1 MVKQINAAD
10 AMIKVIE
17 DWGIHQIYGI
27 PGGSF
32 DSTMNALH
40 NRRNTMRY
48 IQVRHEEVGALA
60 AAGEAKI
67 TGKIGATFGSASPGA
82 VHLLNGLYD
91 AKHYHVPVL
100 ALVGQVA
107 TSAMNTDYFQ
117 EMNENPMFADVAVY
131 NRTVMTAQQMPH
143 VVDEAIRQAYKHSG
157 VAVVT
162 IPTDLGWV
170 AIDDDY
176 VSSAKLYQRPL
187 LPVPDVGRIDQA
199 LAILGAAKR
208 PVMYVGQ
215 GAKDAADDVLALSA
229 KLSIPIVVTA
239 LGKDVIPDDYKANMG
254 SAGRVATKPGVE
266 TARAAD
272 AVLFLGSD
280 FPFQPY
286 FINPDAKYIQVDID
300 ASKFGRR
307 HTVDVAILGD
317 AKQVVASM
325 LARSQAKKPTSW
337 YNAALANKANWA
349 AWIRSFGESAAEP
362 MRVEP
367 IFKQINAMAT
377 DDAIFQVDVGN
388 VTIDGMRFLDTS
400 KQQRFTTSGWYATM
414 GYALPA
420 AIGSQVEFPDRQVWS
435 ISGDGGFAMV
445 MQDIITQVKYKLPI
459 INVILSNDSLGFI
472 EAEQDDTRQPHSGV
486 DLLPGMRY
494 ADASGALGAAGYEV
508 HNLKE
513 LKTAFAAAQHRTGPV
528 VINVHIANTRPLP
541 VEQLVLDPEVN
552 TQEEVDAFVKQY
564 QAGGLVPLSELLRR
578 ADTGVEPEEHLGD

>member
-1 MVKQINAAD
+1 MVAKINAAD
-10 AMIKVIE
+10 AMIKVLE

-40 NRRNTMRY
+40 NRKKTMRY

-60 AAGEAKI
+60 AVGEAKI
-67 TGKIGATFGSASPGA
+67 TGKIGATFGSAGPGA
-82 VHLLNGLYD
+82 IHLLNGLYD
-91 AKHYHVPVL
+91 AKHDHVPVL
-100 ALVGQVA
+100 ALVGQVGTA
-107 TSAMNTDYFQ
+107 AMNTDYFQ

-170 AIDDDY
+170 SIDDNY
-176 VSSAKLYQRPL
+176 VSSANLYQQPIM
-187 LPVPDVGRIDQA
+187 PEPDVGRIDQA
-199 LAILGAAKR
+199 LALLAAAER

-215 GAKDAADDVLALSA
+215 GAKGATDDILALSE

-239 LGKDVIPDDYKANMG
+239 LGKDVVPDNYKANMG
-254 SAGRVATKPGVE
+254 SAGRVASKPGVE
-266 TARAAD
+266 VARAAD
-272 AVLFLGSD
+272 TVLFLGSD

-307 HTVDVAILGD
+307 HTVDVAILAD
-317 AKQVVASM
+317 AKLVVKKM
-325 LARSQAKKPTSW
+325 LERSQPRPADAW
-337 YNAALANKANWA
+337 YNAALADKANWS
-349 AWIRSFGESAAEP
+349 AWIHGFGESAAEP

-377 DDAIFQVDVGN
+377 PDAIFQVDVGN

-400 KQQRFTTSGWYATM
+400 ADQRFTTSGWYATM

-420 AIGSQVEFPDRQVWS
+420 AIGAQAEFPDRQVWS
-435 ISGDGGFAMV
+435 ISGDGGFSMV
-445 MQDIITQVKYKLPI
+445 MQDIITQVKYKMPI
-459 INVILSNDSLGFI
+459 INVILANESLGFI

-486 DLLPGMRY
+486 ALQPGVRY
-494 ADASGALGAAGYEV
+494 ADAAVAMGAEGYEV
-508 HNLKE
+508 TNLKE
-513 LKTAFAAAQHRTGPV
+513 LKAAFAAAQHRTGPV
-528 VINVHIANTRPLP
+528 VINVRIANDRPLP
-541 VEQLVLDPEVN
+541 VEQLVLDPEVD
-552 TQEEVDAFVKQY
+552 TQEDVDAFVKKY
-564 QAGGLVPLSELLRR
+564 HAEGLVPLRELLDR
-578 ADTGVEPEEHLGD
+578 AASGAQPAEYLGD